1 MKNKKNLVSFLLIT
15 LLIIPTSVYSE
26 KEDKDFRTVSFTNQ
40 GFDIVYKVV
49 QGENVQSLFSNF
61 LGFSIKGSFTN
72 SEYHIILKNRR
83 EELKQIYFIE
93 KGEFVSL
100 VSQVFS
106 FNSYLLTGEII
117 NLQINTSSQFLK
129 DVTGFNFQP
138 VENEEIPIDL
148 PQGSSLV
155 LPNIFSNITRPNF
168 GSLLKTPNF
177 FDFLPIIL
185 GEDYERYE
193 AEFTTLTLNQSFSA
207 SIFNENYDEFSLA
220 LDINL
225 NPSISIKA
233 SWNKENGL
241 LTAFS
246 LHVVE
251 NNKSSI
257 FVISLKEI
265 NPIVSPLESNRID
278 YFITNSFADYTIF
291 QQRNSTEDQ
300 LNNWAYWVNQ
310 LNQTNGF
317 RYNFIFSGLDIK
329 TILYIYN
336 KDSHSYSFSTPIHN
350 SWVSLIYPII
360 LPLWERFFGTIKL
373 INGFWEQLYSKLI
386 GYQFILS
393 GVTETLYT
401 LRDANLRLQYQEVGE
416 IVNVIWEFSLDYQS
430 NNTQTVVPR
439 VHVQETEINMTGWL
453 AYKKNGQLKAFS
465 QFYQEHYHSYYDPA
479 EPSLGNNY
487 FFEYYIESAPENL
500 TKPDFIETEKTSLS
514 VTFMQIIFYSI
525 FVYQVYR
532 RNKKKN
538 HGL

>member
-61 LGFSIKGSFTN
+61 LGFNIKGSFTN

-106 FNSYLLTGEII
+106 FDSYLLTGEII

-129 DVTGFNFQP
+129 DATGFNFQP
-138 VENEEIPIDL
+138 VESEEIPIDL
-148 PQGSSLV
+148 PQGSSFV

-168 GSLLKTPNF
+168 GSLLKRSNF

-329 TILYIYN
+329 TILYIY
-336 KDSHSYSFSTPIHN
+336 
-350 SWVSLIYPII
+350 
-360 LPLWERFFGTIKL
+360 
-373 INGFWEQLYSKLI
+373 
-386 GYQFILS
+386 
-393 GVTETLYT
+393 
-401 LRDANLRLQYQEVGE
+401 
-416 IVNVIWEFSLDYQS
+416 
-430 NNTQTVVPR
+430 
-439 VHVQETEINMTGWL
+439 
-453 AYKKNGQLKAFS
+453 
-465 QFYQEHYHSYYDPA
+465 
-479 EPSLGNNY
+479 
-487 FFEYYIESAPENL
+487 
-500 TKPDFIETEKTSLS
+500 
-514 VTFMQIIFYSI
+514 
-525 FVYQVYR
+525 
-532 RNKKKN
+532 
-538 HGL
+538 